1 MKLHLERKIKGE
13 NHFDKAKAFQFD
25 LLGIKWHRGFFH
37 FKKLFVSVYTL
48 YIYISVR
55 TIETRTKCWD
65 YPNIENQSEML

>member
-37 FKKLFVSVYTL
+37 FKKHFVSMY
-48 YIYISVR
+48 YIYIYICKKP
-55 TIETRTKCWD
+55 IETRIKCCD
-65 YPNIENQSEML
+65 YPNM

>member
-37 FKKLFVSVYTL
+37 FKKHFVWMYFL
-48 YIYISVR
+48 YIYIC
-55 TIETRTKCWD
+55 KN
-65 YPNIENQSEML
+65 Y